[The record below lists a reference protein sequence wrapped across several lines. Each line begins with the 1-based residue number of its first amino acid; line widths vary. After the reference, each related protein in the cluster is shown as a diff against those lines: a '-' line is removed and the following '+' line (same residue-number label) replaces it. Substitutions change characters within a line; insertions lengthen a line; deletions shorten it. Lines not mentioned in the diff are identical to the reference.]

1 MAEDK
6 DMSFFGHI
14 GELRGHLIRSILA
27 IVIAAVVVGFNI
39 NWIMDHIFFGPTRN
53 DFPTFKLVNEFSQ
66 WILGEDSITLP
77 DEFPVR
83 VQRLYQQFNVMMAV
97 SIFGGVVAAFPYI
110 VWELWR
116 FISPALHPNERKN
129 SLFIINS
136 VWILFMTGVL
146 CGYFLILPFAVNFG
160 VIFKIS
166 DIIIPLYDLSDYTT
180 LFLQVVLGMGVV
192 FLFPVLIYF
201 LTNIGILNP
210 KFMKTY
216 RRHAIVLIMVVAAII
231 TPADVLS
238 MIMAALPLLLLYEF
252 SIVMCGY
259 TYKKVQKRDAA
270 LKPGRSRWRAPAGGA
285 ARSGQAGQAWRR
297 LRARHA
303 GRRGL
308 CHSGRAGRAHPG
320 LRGRAVEQPCRRA
333 GAAGCAAGRWRRQ
346 RDAQAGRSRAARS
359 AAAGQGAGRAGNR
372 VLPELLD
379 RARPGLLHRHRLR
392 DHADRPPADRLD
404 LFGRPL

>member
-1 MAEDK
+1 MSEEK
-6 DMSFFGHI
+6 EMSFLGHI

-27 IVIAAVVVGFNI
+27 IIIAAIVVGFNI

-53 DFPTFKLVNEFSQ
+53 DFPTFKIVNQFSR
-66 WILGEDSITLP
+66 WVLGEDSITLP
-77 DEFPVR
+77 AEFPVR

-129 SLFIINS
+129 SIFIINS

-210 KFMKTY
+210 TFMKTY
-216 RRHAIVLIMVVAAII
+216 RRHAIILIMVIAAII

-238 MIMAALPLLLLYEF
+238 MLMAAFPLLLLYEF
-252 SIVMCGY
+252 SIVMCSY
-259 TYKKVQKRDAA
+259 TYKKVLKRKMA
-270 LKPGRSRWRAPAGGA
+270 LEKAK
-285 ARSGQAGQAWRR
+285 
-297 LRARHA
+297 
-303 GRRGL
+303 
-308 CHSGRAGRAHPG
+308 
-320 LRGRAVEQPCRRA
+320 
-333 GAAGCAAGRWRRQ
+333 
-346 RDAQAGRSRAARS
+346 
-359 AAAGQGAGRAGNR
+359 
-372 VLPELLD
+372 
-379 RARPGLLHRHRLR
+379 
-392 DHADRPPADRLD
+392 
-404 LFGRPL
+404 

>member
-1 MAEDK
+1 MSEEK
-6 DMSFFGHI
+6 EMSFLGHI

-27 IVIAAVVVGFNI
+27 IIIAAIVVGFNI

-53 DFPTFKLVNEFSQ
+53 DFPTFKIVNQFSR
-66 WILGEDSITLP
+66 WVLGEDSITLP
-77 DEFPVR
+77 AEFPVR

-129 SLFIINS
+129 SIFIINS

-210 KFMKTY
+210 TFMKTY
-216 RRHAIVLIMVVAAII
+216 RRHAIVLIMVIAAII

-238 MIMAALPLLLLYEF
+238 MLMAAFPLLLLYEF
-252 SIVMCGY
+252 SIVMCSY
-259 TYKKVQKRDAA
+259 TYKKVLKREM
-270 LKPGRSRWRAPAGGA
+270 
-285 ARSGQAGQAWRR
+285 
-297 LRARHA
+297 
-303 GRRGL
+303 GL
-308 CHSGRAGRAHPG
+308 EKSK
-320 LRGRAVEQPCRRA
+320 
-333 GAAGCAAGRWRRQ
+333 
-346 RDAQAGRSRAARS
+346 
-359 AAAGQGAGRAGNR
+359 
-372 VLPELLD
+372 
-379 RARPGLLHRHRLR
+379 
-392 DHADRPPADRLD
+392 
-404 LFGRPL
+404 

>member
-1 MAEDK
+1 MSEDK

-27 IVIAAVVVGFNI
+27 IVIAAIVVGFNI

-53 DFPTFKLVNEFSQ
+53 DFPTFKLVNQFSQ
-66 WILGEDSITLP
+66 WVLGEDSITLP

-97 SIFGGVVAAFPYI
+97 SIFGGLVAAFPYI

-129 SLFIINS
+129 SIFIINS

-259 TYKKVQKRDAA
+259 TYKKVQKRDAV
-270 LKPGRSRWRAPAGGA
+270 LKTVQKS
-285 ARSGQAGQAWRR
+285 
-297 LRARHA
+297 
-303 GRRGL
+303 
-308 CHSGRAGRAHPG
+308 
-320 LRGRAVEQPCRRA
+320 
-333 GAAGCAAGRWRRQ
+333 
-346 RDAQAGRSRAARS
+346 
-359 AAAGQGAGRAGNR
+359 
-372 VLPELLD
+372 
-379 RARPGLLHRHRLR
+379 
-392 DHADRPPADRLD
+392 
-404 LFGRPL
+404 